1 MNSRT
6 ENKGRKSKKEAKNYW
21 PVRVRVDGES
31 VWILLTDNEVIRA
44 AKRAESNPEDL
55 PTLWQR
61 IKLVFGF

>member
-6 ENKGRKSKKEAKNYW
+6 ENKDRKSNREAKNYW
-21 PVRVRVDGES
+21 PVRVRVDGEA

-44 AKRAESNPEDL
+44 AKRAEGNPEDL